1 MTTSI
6 VQYTLSNEANDTISI
21 INYGARLTS
30 WVTHVDNKKRNIV
43 LGYSNINDY
52 LNDTFYLGAVAGPY
66 ANRLSNAQIN
76 IDDKAYALN
85 KNEGVNQLHGGQ
97 KALSDLFW
105 QLDYHQKNAL
115 SLSITLPDGYNGYPG
130 KTIFNVLYT
139 FTTNSKN
146 QSNLDI
152 KFTITSNKKTIAGPT
167 AHPYFN
173 LNGITNSAQGHTLK
187 LAAAHYT
194 PVDTNAI
201 PTGLIAPVAN
211 TTFDYTNA
219 RVLNK
224 TDKLDHNF
232 VTEQVLNLQANK
244 QHAELTSADEK
255 VMLSVLSNYPAI
267 QVYTGQHLKNP
278 FNQFDGICLEPQF
291 FPDSPNNPHFP
302 FSYLTPQ
309 VPLQTHISYCLT
321 KTNKK

>member
-1 MTTSI
+1 MTASLI
-6 VQYTLSNEANDTISI
+6 QYTLSNEVNDTISI

-30 WVTHVDNKKRNIV
+30 WVTHIDNKKRNIV

-52 LNDTFYLGAVAGPY
+52 LNDTFYLGAIAGPY
-66 ANRLSNAQIN
+66 ANRLSNARIN

-105 QLDYHQKNAL
+105 QLDYHHKNAL

-130 KTIFNVLYT
+130 KTTFNVLYT
-139 FTTNSKN
+139 FTTNSKSH
-146 QSNLDI
+146 SNLDI

-173 LNGITNSAQGHTLK
+173 LNGINNSAQGHALK
-187 LAAAHYT
+187 LAGAYYT

-201 PTGLIAPVAN
+201 PTGLITPVAN

-224 TDKLDHNF
+224 ADKLDHNF
-232 VTEQVLNLQANK
+232 VTEQVLNLQTNK
-244 QHAELTSADEK
+244 QHAMLTSADTK
-255 VMLSVLSNYPAI
+255 LVLSVFSNYPAI
-267 QVYTGQHLKNP
+267 QVYTGQHLKTP
-278 FNQFDGICLEPQF
+278 FNAYDGICLEPQF

-321 KTNKK
+321 NLKS